1 MSDGQSAQPSVAI
14 ASPPDW
20 NTVTVEVT
28 CSRCAY
34 NLRSLVRPVCPECG
48 LEFRWTDVLEAA
60 VRSNKFLFEHNW
72 RTRPA
77 RSLLWTAWRSF
88 RPSTFWSKVSIH
100 EQPNVRALWL
110 MLLMTSVLF
119 IVVLY
124 SVAWGLSL
132 VISLTEPLWLPQGW
146 QPIFQF
152 PLFTQ
157 PTPVS
162 PQRET
167 MIRLLLAYRDDLGGM
182 WRSSSIEDHL
192 LRLFGPLI
200 EVLTAAC
207 VVKMLWQTLGR
218 YRIPDAQILRV
229 VTYAAIPAS
238 VVTTFSILLTNAWM
252 RYIDIS
258 SFVWPGNRMS
268 NGMARFTTALLFM
281 CAIALPL
288 GFYLSAGLRYY
299 LRLPHARSVGITAAL
314 IGALSLPVVMAIYTL
329 ALVLTS

>member
-1 MSDGQSAQPSVAI
+1 MAYAVVGGARWHLCPHAEAVTMSDGRQAKPSDAN
-14 ASPPDW
+14 ATPPDW

-48 LEFRWTDVLEAA
+48 LEFWWSDVLEAA

-72 RTRPA
+72 RTRPV
-77 RSLLWTAWRSF
+77 RSLVWTVWHSF

-110 MLLMTSVLF
+110 MLLMTSICF
-119 IVVLY
+119 FVVLY

-146 QPIFQF
+146 QLISQF
-152 PLFTQ
+152 PFFPQ
-157 PTPVS
+157 PAPVPVS

-182 WRSSSIEDHL
+182 WRSPSIEDHL

-229 VTYAAIPAS
+229 MTYAAIPAS

-252 RYIDIS
+252 LYIDIA
-258 SFVWPGNRMS
+258 SFVWPGNRMPY
-268 NGMARFTTALLFM
+268 GMARFTPVLLIM

-288 GFYLSAGLRYY
+288 SFYLSAGLRHY
-299 LRLPHARSVGITAAL
+299 LRLPHVSASSVL
-314 IGALSLPVVMAIYTL
+314 
-329 ALVLTS
+329 